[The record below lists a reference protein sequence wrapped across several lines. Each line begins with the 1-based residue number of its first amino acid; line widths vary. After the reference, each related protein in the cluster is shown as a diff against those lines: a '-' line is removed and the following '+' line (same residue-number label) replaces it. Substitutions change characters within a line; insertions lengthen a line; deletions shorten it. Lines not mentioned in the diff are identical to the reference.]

1 MLSLSSGTTGRPKG
15 PMVSRSQFFR
25 RFMTQWIN
33 LGLGGRDCF
42 VSATPLYFRGGRTFA
57 LSVLFSGGTVV
68 LRPPPF
74 APGELIK
81 TVTREGA
88 TSLFLVPTQFRRL
101 LELGDDEL
109 RPLRQLHLLFSWGA
123 LSRDERRSIRIGS
136 DRTSSN
142 ISEDRPVR

>member
-1 MLSLSSGTTGRPKG
+1 
-15 PMVSRSQFFR
+15 MVSRSQFFR

-42 VSATPLYFRGGRTFA
+42 VSATPLYFGGGRTFA

-81 TVTREGA
+81 TVTREA
-88 TSLFLVPTQFRRL
+88 Q
-101 LELGDDEL
+101 
-109 RPLRQLHLLFSWGA
+109 
-123 LSRDERRSIRIGS
+123 
-136 DRTSSN
+136 
-142 ISEDRPVR
+142 